1 MSIQYFANLVN
12 LIKKDISK
20 NHVTKNIAWDTN
32 LTSYLMCLHALR
44 SHLTV
49 DSLLDVFTHRVNLPD
64 RCYPG
69 CCLLCWDDRLFLSSL
84 EPFSSTGHQCSQP
97 TDTWIHSE
105 RNKNDNDKTVHNCF
119 PFLVTYKILTKY
131 QKFQESSLLFWQ
143 INKHGRPLG

>member
-20 NHVTKNIAWDTN
+20 NHVTKNIARDTN
-32 LTSYLMCLHALR
+32 LTSYLRCLHALR

-69 CCLLCWDDRLFLSSL
+69 CCLLC
-84 EPFSSTGHQCSQP
+84 
-97 TDTWIHSE
+97 
-105 RNKNDNDKTVHNCF
+105 
-119 PFLVTYKILTKY
+119 
-131 QKFQESSLLFWQ
+131 
-143 INKHGRPLG
+143 